1 MLSLFDRTPAQ
12 IKRSIQLGWGG
23 AVISA
28 LATVLFTFIVTSGGT
43 ETDHAIR
50 RWALISALVTAGLG
64 LGIYLRSRTAAA
76 ILLISFLATRIWLYV
91 KSGSWGVPILNIIF
105 LYCFLEGVRGTF
117 AYHLN
122 SKRDAEASPH
132 TGAA

>member
-1 MLSLFDRTPAQ
+1 MLSLFDRTPPQ
-12 IKRSIQLGWGG
+12 IRRSIQLGWGG

-28 LATVLFTFIVTSGGT
+28 LATVLFTFIATSGGT
-43 ETDHAIR
+43 DTDHAIR
-50 RWALISALVTAGLG
+50 RWALTSALVTAGLG
-64 LGIYLRSRTAAA
+64 LGIYLRSRTAAV
-76 ILLISFLATRIWLYV
+76 ILLTSFVATRIWFYL

-122 SKRDAEASPH
+122 AKREAGASAQA
-132 TGAA
+132 GAA